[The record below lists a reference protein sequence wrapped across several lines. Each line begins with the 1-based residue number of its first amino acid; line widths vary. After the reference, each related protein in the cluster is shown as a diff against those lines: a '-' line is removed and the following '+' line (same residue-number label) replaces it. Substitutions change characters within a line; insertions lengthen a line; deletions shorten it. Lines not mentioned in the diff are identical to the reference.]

1 MLAKHAVEL
10 IRARLEGKQARVIFL
25 DRRRLL
31 KQDHRMHA
39 ACVTK
44 ECNALFAVKQD
55 HHAPRVAR
63 NMDCL
68 KRHTAKVKNLAR
80 QQRIK
85 WSDTR
90 GHKVVILHALGCP
103 CKALC
108 QELSSIGKIRM
119 PLVHLDICRMHK
131 DSVELSRPA
140 RMVNM
145 PVRAYDVV
153 WLARERLDI
162 SAQISQT
169 IPGIDKQ
176 RAIGSLDQIF
186 THIGSVR
193 DARNVIG
200 HALGSKRHHKLSPPF
215 KARRT

>member
-39 ACVTK
+39 TCVTK

-68 KRHTAKVKNLAR
+68 EHHTAKVETLTR
-80 QQRIK
+80 LQRIK
-85 WSDTR
+85 WGNTR
-90 GHKVVILHALGCP
+90 GHEVVILHALGCP

-119 PLVHLDICRMHK
+119 PLVHLNICRMHK
-131 DSVELSRPA
+131 NSVELSRPT